1 MRRMPP
7 KSPAA
12 PELPRATLEAVA
24 FEAAV
29 SVATA
34 SKVLNDRP
42 GVAPETR
49 ERVMQALRRN
59 GYRKRGTERAYAPQI
74 ELVCESLDGEWAIQ
88 LVRGAVRV
96 AHAHDLTVA
105 VTESGVRHSVAPGWA
120 KAVSL
125 RQPAGVILVA
135 SDMPP
140 SDKFEL
146 RARNVPFVI
155 VDPAGDPAP
164 DVPSIGSTNW
174 SGGKAAARHLIELGH
189 TRIGVI
195 AGPDDLMATQAR
207 VDGFRSAMRA
217 ANLPIDDALI
227 ISEEFEMEA
236 SPEPGR
242 RLLSRADRPTAI
254 FATSDIKALGAYE
267 AARELGINIPDELS
281 IVGYDD
287 LPVARWA
294 GPSLTTIRQPLQEM
308 AQEAAKLV
316 VRLRQEPPLTVDR
329 LELMTSLVVRR
340 STAAPR
346 A

>member
-1 MRRMPP
+1 MPS
-7 KSPAA
+7 KTTAA
-12 PELPRATLEAVA
+12 PKMPRATLEAVA
-24 FEAAV
+24 SEASV

-42 GVAPETR
+42 GVSPETR
-49 ERVMQALRRN
+49 ERVAEALRRN

-74 ELVCESLDGEWAIQ
+74 EIVFESLDGEWAIE
-88 LVRGAVRV
+88 LIRGAVRV
-96 AHAHDLTVA
+96 ARAHDLTVT

-120 KAVSL
+120 KAVSR

-174 SGGKAAARHLIELGH
+174 SGGMAAANHLIGLGH

-195 AGPDDLMATQAR
+195 AGSDDLMATRAR

-217 ANLPIDDALI
+217 ANLPIDDTLI
-227 ISEEFEMEA
+227 ISKDLAMEA
-236 SPEPGR
+236 SPEPGLQ
-242 RLLSRADRPTAI
+242 LLERAERPTAI

-267 AARELGINIPDELS
+267 AARALGINIPDELS

-287 LPVARWA
+287 LPVAHWA
-294 GPSLTTIRQPLQEM
+294 GPPLTTVRQPLREM

-316 VRLRQEPPLTVDR
+316 IRLRQEEPTSTVDR
-329 LELMTSLVVRR
+329 LELMTSLVVRG

>member
-1 MRRMPP
+1 MTRMPP
-7 KSPAA
+7 KSRVASA
-12 PELPRATLEAVA
+12 LPRATLEAVA
-24 FEAAV
+24 LEAAV

-42 GVAPETR
+42 GVAPDTR
-49 ERVMQALRRN
+49 ERVAQALRRH
-59 GYRKRGTERAYAPQI
+59 GYRKRGTERHYAPQI
-74 ELVCESLDGEWAIQ
+74 ELVFESLDGEWPIE
-88 LVRGAVRV
+88 LIRGAVRI
-96 AHAHDLTVA
+96 AHAHDLTVT
-105 VTESGVRHSVAPGWA
+105 VSESGVRHSVAPGWA
-120 KAVSL
+120 KAVSQ

-135 SDMPP
+135 SDLPA

-146 RARNVPFVI
+146 RARHVPFVI
-155 VDPAGDPAP
+155 VDSAGDPAP
-164 DVPSIGSTNW
+164 DVPCIGSTNW

-207 VDGFRSAMRA
+207 VDGFRTAMRA
-217 ANLPIDDALI
+217 ANLRIDDALI
-227 ISEEFEMEA
+227 ITEEFETEA

-242 RLLSRADRPTAI
+242 RLLMAADRPTAL

-267 AARELGINIPDELS
+267 AARELGITIPDELS

-294 GPSLTTIRQPLQEM
+294 GPPLTTIRQPLQEM

-316 VRLRQEPPLTVDR
+316 VRLRQGPTSTIDR
-329 LELMTSLVVRR
+329 LELTTSLVVRS

>member
-1 MRRMPP
+1 MPP

-12 PELPRATLEAVA
+12 PESPRATLEAVA

-49 ERVMQALRRN
+49 ERVTQALRRN

-74 ELVCESLDGEWAIQ
+74 ELVFESLDGEWAIE

-105 VTESGVRHSVAPGWA
+105 VTESGVRYSVAPGWA
-120 KAVSL
+120 KAVSQ

-135 SDMPP
+135 SDLPR
-140 SDKFEL
+140 SDKYEL

-195 AGPDDLMATQAR
+195 AGPDDFMATQAR

-217 ANLPIDDALI
+217 ANLAINDALI
-227 ISEEFEMEA
+227 ISEEFEM
-236 SPEPGR
+236 
-242 RLLSRADRPTAI
+242 
-254 FATSDIKALGAYE
+254 
-267 AARELGINIPDELS
+267 
-281 IVGYDD
+281 
-287 LPVARWA
+287 
-294 GPSLTTIRQPLQEM
+294 
-308 AQEAAKLV
+308 
-316 VRLRQEPPLTVDR
+316 
-329 LELMTSLVVRR
+329 
-340 STAAPR
+340 
-346 A
+346 